1 MFYNPFI
8 EPLSSHVL
16 STSEKLLTSY
26 APPAAVI
33 DQNHQNPYHCAC
45 IALYWPQYT
54 AKFQNFGVLM
64 VYSPTLVYFSPDFL
78 FAMIRF
84 LNIMKQSVQRDHPH
98 MPNEKEWWHMN
109 SCQSSTQPLSATQD
123 LSSVPVKA
131 SARSPALFR
140 WTSRPK
146 MEKGASA
153 NEFCMNDDRRRLEV
167 NADNHLQT
175 STNIETANIKH
186 QQTTCEIAW
195 PCFWGTHTLQTLC
208 DHILRCITENSSQ
221 ELLKGHVC
229 LFATLRRIAF
239 HNARLKKMSK
249 SCNYIPATSPFFTLD
264 FSINLATM

>member
-1 MFYNPFI
+1 MKKSGDTWI
-8 EPLSSHVL
+8 RASQ
-16 STSEKLLTSY
+16 
-26 APPAAVI
+26 AP
-33 DQNHQNPYHCAC
+33 
-45 IALYWPQYT
+45 
-54 AKFQNFGVLM
+54 
-64 VYSPTLVYFSPDFL
+64 S
-78 FAMIRF
+78 
-84 LNIMKQSVQRDHPH
+84 
-98 MPNEKEWWHMN
+98 
-109 SCQSSTQPLSATQD
+109 PLSATQD

-153 NEFCMNDDRRRLEV
+153 NEFCMNYDRRRLEV

-229 LFATLRRIAF
+229 LFATLSTNSISQCQTQKDV
-239 HNARLKKMSK
+239 KKLQLYTCNFALLCPGLQYQLSNHVISMGGITVYGIMS
-249 SCNYIPATSPFFTLD
+249 SPLQIQDNYIRLESLECTLHSPLSFSLSFETMVQRGPQNLCGRFCSFSTGYMICTS
-264 FSINLATM
+264 SRGNS